1 MPVLGPEGGIARDLE
16 TEGFGVFDETGS
28 TGTIF
33 VGEEP
38 TTPDNVIVVLNS
50 VGGSFPSAVSE
61 EWLIAVRVRNL
72 DYEAAHV
79 LLRQIAIYLQEK
91 GQGGFGG
98 IRIGRLAPDGTPVT
112 LGRDENRRW
121 RVEQVFSALM
131 KRSFE
136 FS

>member
-16 TEGFGVFDETGS
+16 ANGFGTFDETGS
-28 TGTIF
+28 AGTIF

-38 TTPDNVIVVLNS
+38 PQPDNAVVVLVS
-50 VGGSFPSAVSE
+50 TGGAFPSAVAE
-61 EWLIAVRVRNL
+61 EWLLTVRVRDL
-72 DYEAAHV
+72 DYETAHT
-79 LLRQIAIYLQEK
+79 RMRAIAVHLQEK
-91 GQGGFGG
+91 GQGDFGG

-112 LGRDENRRW
+112 LGRDEVRRW

-131 KRSFE
+131 KRSFS